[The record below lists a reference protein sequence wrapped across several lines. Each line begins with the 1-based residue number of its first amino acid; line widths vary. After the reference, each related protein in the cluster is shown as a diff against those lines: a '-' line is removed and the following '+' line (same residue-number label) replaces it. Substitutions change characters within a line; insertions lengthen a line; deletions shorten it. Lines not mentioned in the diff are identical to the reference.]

1 MLHRATGGILMMII
15 VPTFS
20 GGNQSNEPIV
30 ATVLASLVTA
40 ITKHVSETVHAPCDV
55 PDENCPQENSPDR
68 YARCEERGIRDRR
81 TKEPREPHRD
91 CEVRNAL
98 TKIEKDWSNRISFKP
113 EIKWILKRVARI
125 SRVIRDMSQ
134 IVIAQ
139 EEPSH
144 VAPQKVDE
152 WRMWIFAFIA
162 VRMVHAVRGN
172 PSCGRILQA
181 AQCKRDK
188 CPFKPAGDLETSV
201 SQKSVI
207 SHSDR
212 LPKDVNSNEA
222 DDQSSP

>member
-1 MLHRATGGILMMII
+1 MMII

-20 GGNQSNEPIV
+20 GGNQSNEPII

-40 ITKHVSETVHAPCDV
+40 ITKHVSQTVHAPSDV
-55 PDENCPQENSPDR
+55 PDENCPQEHSPDR
-68 YARCEERGIRDRR
+68 HACCEERGIRDRR

-98 TKIEKDWSNRISFKP
+98 TKIEKDWCNGISFEP
-113 EIKWILKRVARI
+113 EIEWILKRVARI
-125 SRVIRDMSQ
+125 SRVIRNMSQ

-144 VAPQKVDE
+144 VTPQKIDE
-152 WRMWIFAFIA
+152 WRMWILAFIA
-162 VRMVHAVRGN
+162 VCMVHAVRGN
-172 PSCGRILQA
+172 PSSGRILQA
-181 AQCKRDK
+181 AQRKCDK
-188 CPFKPAGDLETSV
+188 CPFKPARDLETSV

-207 SHSDR
+207 SHGDR

-222 DDQSSP
+222 NDQSSP